1 MSISRLL
8 KRSIN
13 GGHQCSSKMQRIN
26 WIDWVK
32 AWCMTVVVFDHTP
45 HDGSPFLL
53 QFLAG
58 TNLASF
64 FFISGYLK
72 KPSVSQKESLKK
84 YFYCL
89 IIPYFIYNAIFF
101 PYWIGK
107 TYLDEGGFPSFTNC
121 LKPIIGTLLGQ
132 LDSSVSCQLNGV
144 TWFLLSLFIM
154 HWITDICNRQ
164 RNGRVWMIVISI
176 SAMILYGLNKYTHFA
191 PYLTFHGLVR
201 CMPFFFLGNVMRQA
215 SWLKEI
221 KPIRELSIGLAALAT
236 SLLLFYWHIQEN
248 QIVFH
253 ITLYFV
259 VNTISIFAIICLWRC
274 ADGLRSRIIVWISIG
289 TMAIFGLHRMIIGLI
304 NFGIENTYHLT
315 NVIYTWPES
324 AVIAICTELLLLP
337 LIYYTYKHYPILLGK
352 RTSI

>member
-1 MSISRLL
+1 
-8 KRSIN
+8 
-13 GGHQCSSKMQRIN
+13 MQRIN

-45 HDGSPFLL
+45 HDSSPFLL
-53 QFLAG
+53 EFLAG

-89 IIPYFIYNAIFF
+89 IIPYFIYNAIFY

-107 TYLDEGGFPSFTNC
+107 AYIEQDGLLSFFDC
-121 LKPIIGTLLGQ
+121 MKPIIGTLLGQ
-132 LDSSVSCQLNGV
+132 LDSIYSCQLNGV
-144 TWFLLSLFIM
+144 TWFLLSLFVM

-164 RNGRVWMIVISI
+164 KHGILWMLGISI
-176 SAMILYGLNKYTHFA
+176 IAIILYGINKYSHFA

-201 CMPFFFLGNVMRQA
+201 NIPFFCLGNLMRQA

-221 KPIRELSIGLAALAT
+221 KPRRELAIGVSALVT
-236 SLLLFYWHIQEN
+236 SLFLFYCHILERSF
-248 QIVFH
+248 ILH
-253 ITLYFV
+253 IILYFV
-259 VNTISIFAIICLWRC
+259 VNTISIFAIICFWRC
-274 ADGLRSRIIVWISIG
+274 ANELHSRIIVWISIG
-289 TMAIFGLHRMIIGLI
+289 TMAIFGLHRIIIGLT
-304 NFGIENTYHLT
+304 NYGIEETFYLP

-324 AVIAICTELLLLP
+324 VIVTVFIEFLLIP
-337 LIYYTYKHYPILLGK
+337 FIYYTNKHYPILLGK
-352 RTSI
+352 RRKS

>member
-1 MSISRLL
+1 
-8 KRSIN
+8 
-13 GGHQCSSKMQRIN
+13 MQRIN

-89 IIPYFIYNAIFF
+89 IIPYFIYNAIFY

-107 TYLDEGGFPSFTNC
+107 TYIEQGGFPSFSDC

-132 LDSSVSCQLNGV
+132 LDSNFSCQLNGV
-144 TWFLLSLFIM
+144 TWFLLSLFVM
-154 HWITDICNRQ
+154 HWITDVCNRQ
-164 RNGRVWMIVISI
+164 KSGKIWMLCISFV
-176 SAMILYGLNKYTHFA
+176 AMILYGLNKDTHFA

-201 CMPFFFLGNVMRQA
+201 CIPFFFLGDAMRQA
-215 SWLKEI
+215 SWLKEV
-221 KPIRELSIGLAALAT
+221 KLGRELAIGLAALAI
-236 SLLLFYWHIQEN
+236 SLLLFYWHIHEDLF
-248 QIVFH
+248 VLH
-253 ITLYFV
+253 IILYFI
-259 VNTISIFAIICLWRC
+259 VNAISIFAIICLWRC
-274 ADGLRSRIIVWISIG
+274 ANKLRSRIVLWISIG
-289 TMAIFGLHRMIIGLI
+289 TMMVFGLHRIIMGLI
-304 NFGIENTYHLT
+304 DFGIEKAFHLNNIT
-315 NVIYTWPES
+315 YTWTES
-324 AVIAICTELLLLP
+324 TIIAICIELILLP
-337 LIYYTYKHYPILLGK
+337 LIIYTYRHFPLLLGK
-352 RTSI
+352 RKTSPDMVRS

>member
-1 MSISRLL
+1 
-8 KRSIN
+8 
-13 GGHQCSSKMQRIN
+13 MQRIN

-72 KPSVSQKESLKK
+72 KPSISQKESLKK

-89 IIPYFIYNAIFF
+89 IIPYFIYNAIFY

-107 TYLDEGGFPSFTNC
+107 TYIEQGGFPSFSDC

-132 LDSSVSCQLNGV
+132 LDSNFSCQLNGV

-164 RNGRVWMIVISI
+164 KSGKVWMIIISI
-176 SAMILYGLNKYTHFA
+176 VAMILYGLNKYFHFA
-191 PYLTFHGLVR
+191 PYLPFHGLVR
-201 CMPFFFLGNVMRQA
+201 CIPFFFLGNQFCHHGY
-215 SWLKEI
+215 LKATC
-221 KPIRELSIGLAALAT
+221 IRKDIIIGII
-236 SLLLFYWHIQEN
+236 SLTISLTFFNWHINESN
-248 QIVFH
+248 IIIH
-253 ITLYFV
+253 ILLYFV
-259 VNTISIFAIICLWRC
+259 VCFFSVLAIIHLWCC
-274 ADGLRSRIIVWISIG
+274 ADKLKSRIVIYISIG
-289 TMAIFGLHRMIIGLI
+289 TMVIFGLHRMLIGIVNHIIENEFHIFDISYSIPKAVYLTI
-304 NFGIENTYHLT
+304 GIELFLCPIIIFSKQH
-315 NVIYTWPES
+315 
-324 AVIAICTELLLLP
+324 CP
-337 LIYYTYKHYPILLGK
+337 LILGK
-352 RTSI
+352 R

>member
-1 MSISRLL
+1 
-8 KRSIN
+8 
-13 GGHQCSSKMQRIN
+13 MQRIN

-72 KPSVSQKESLKK
+72 KPSISQKESLKK

-89 IIPYFIYNAIFF
+89 IIPYFIYNAIFY

-107 TYLDEGGFPSFTNC
+107 AFIEHGGFPTFTDC

-132 LDSSVSCQLNGV
+132 LDSSFSCQLNGV
-144 TWFLLSLFIM
+144 TWFLLSLFAM

-164 RNGRVWMIVISI
+164 KNGKPWMIVISI
-176 SAMILYGLNKYTHFA
+176 IAMFLYGLNKNTHFA

-201 CMPFFFLGNVMRQA
+201 CIPFFFLGNVMRQA
-215 SWLKEI
+215 SWLKEV
-221 KPIRELSIGLAALAT
+221 KLGREFVIGGTALAI
-236 SLLLFYWHIQEN
+236 SLLLFYWHIHEE
-248 QIVFH
+248 IFVLH
-253 ITLYFV
+253 IILYFI
-259 VNTISIFAIICLWRC
+259 VNVISIFAIICLWRC
-274 ADGLRSRIIVWISIG
+274 TNKRHSPVVLWISIG
-289 TMAIFGLHRMIIGLI
+289 TMIIFGLHRILMGLI
-304 NFGIENTYHLT
+304 NFSIEKIFNITDISYQ
-315 NVIYTWPES
+315 IPE
-324 AVIAICTELLLLP
+324 AFCITICIELLLLP
-337 LIYYTYKHYPILLGK
+337 IIIYSYKNCQLLLGK
-352 RTSI
+352 RKTCQNLVISE